1 MALAVGDHLD
11 RYVIEALIGEGGM
24 GRVYRAY
31 DEHLHRFVALK
42 VLRTDDLGQ
51 VVASAAGR
59 LLREARAAAA
69 LDHPNAVSVFDAGEL
84 DGTIYIAMEYV
95 DGTSLRAF
103 VPPHGTASPELRLRW
118 LVDVARALAAA
129 HDRGLVHRDVKPEN
143 VLVRKDSVVKV
154 LDFGIAKRVGVL
166 SVDPESPTLSPE
178 DAMQT
183 ASGTLVGTPRYMS
196 PEQVRGEVVDG
207 RSDQFSWGVLAYE
220 LLSGDIPWVGA
231 TDGPKLFA
239 AVAKQ
244 VAAPLSVAGLP
255 KTVSDVVL
263 RVLEKRAVDRFP
275 SMHDVVG
282 ALEPLLHASASLPR
296 LQLPRIDPRSN
307 ESLRAATLQEPL
319 PSPPARPL
327 TRPVR
332 WVGALAV
339 ALATT
344 VMAWRSNQRAATS
357 APTSASA
364 SAIASAAP
372 PASTIVG
379 DAPLPL
385 SVKTDAAA
393 AYRAGMQAFRDA
405 SFDATRQSLE
415 RATTL
420 DATFGAAHLRLALMR
435 SLVSAEEQEARHAFK
450 NAIGFRATMDERDQQ
465 VLDAFEPY
473 FQRDPSDFVEAEARM
488 AKVAAARPG
497 DAEAWFWLGYVRFDR
512 GRLPEAL
519 EAFTRASTIDPR
531 FALALSN
538 QGGILAYLGRF
549 TESRAAL
556 DRCLAVSPAATDCL
570 WYRVL
575 IAEQDGRCA
584 DADADLRTW
593 IAKDADDFYAYQ
605 MLAKTLF
612 AEGKAESAVLEAY
625 EQKWRRQSD
634 ERRPR
639 SRPFDL
645 ARLDIMAGR
654 FEAAEAHLHEM
665 ERAVA
670 SEPGA
675 LAHAAPAQLLAQL
688 YEETG
693 RTAKAR
699 DVARGFLDRREA
711 WTQPHRVDD
720 NAISEDVTPSIEGT
734 LARTGGM
741 PLADQRAHRDAW
753 LDRWKSRTTGAYVG
767 YLWVFAYAEPASTR
781 EAAEEALTALP
792 SLGPLPPFFP
802 QNLASAHV
810 AKVYALAERWA
821 EARPL
826 LERASKVCLALE
838 DPLIHTQTL
847 LRLGQ
852 AREATG
858 DAEAAC
864 AAYDAVIARW
874 GKARPASLTARKA
887 SARRAGIGCR

>member
-11 RYVIEALIGEGGM
+11 RYVIEAVIGEGGM

-42 VLRTDDLGQ
+42 VLRTDDPGPG
-51 VVASAAGR
+51 AAER

-69 LDHPNAVSVFDAGEL
+69 LDHPNAVSVFDAGVL

-95 DGTSLRAF
+95 DGTSLRTF
-103 VPPHGTASPELRLRW
+103 VPPHGTASAELRLRW

-129 HDRGLVHRDVKPEN
+129 HERGLVHRDVKPEN

-154 LDFGIAKRVGVL
+154 LDFGIAKRVDIV
-166 SVDPESPTLSPE
+166 SVDPESPTLSPS
-178 DAMQT
+178 DGLQT
-183 ASGTLVGTPRYMS
+183 MSGTLVGTPRYMS
-196 PEQVRGEVVDG
+196 PEQVRGDVVDG

-220 LLSGDIPWVGA
+220 LLAGDIPWVAA

-239 AVAKQ
+239 AVVRQ
-244 VAAPLSVAGLP
+244 PAAPLRVPGLP
-255 KTVSDVVL
+255 EAVSDVVL
-263 RVLEKRAVDRFP
+263 RALEKRAGDRLP
-275 SMHDVVG
+275 SMHDVV
-282 ALEPLLHASASLPR
+282 ASLEPLLHASSSLPR
-296 LQLPRIDPRSN
+296 IAMNRIDPRSN
-307 ESLRAATLQEPL
+307 ESLRAATLQEAM
-319 PSPPARPL
+319 PAPKRPL

-332 WVGALAV
+332 WLGALAV

-344 VMAWRSNQRAATS
+344 VMAWRANQRTATTTL
-357 APTSASA
+357 PSASV
-364 SAIASAAP
+364 SSRPAP
-372 PASTIVG
+372 PASTAVG
-379 DAPLPL
+379 DAPVALAIKP
-385 SVKTDAAA
+385 DAAA
-393 AYRAGMQAFRDA
+393 AFRAGMQAFRDA

-420 DATFGAAHLRLALMR
+420 DTTFGAAHLRLALMR

-465 VLDAFEPY
+465 LLDAFEPY
-473 FQRDPSDFVEAEARM
+473 FQRDPSDFAEAEERM
-488 AKVAAARPG
+488 SKVASARPG

-512 GRLPEAL
+512 GRLTEAL
-519 EAFTRASTIDPR
+519 DAFTHASQLDPR

-549 TESRAAL
+549 AESRVAL
-556 DRCLAVSPAATDCL
+556 DRCVTVSPAATDCL

-575 IAEQDGRCA
+575 IAEQDGRCS

-612 AEGKAESAVLEAY
+612 AEGKPESAVIEAY
-625 EQKWRRQSD
+625 EQKWRRQSE

-639 SRPFDL
+639 SKPFDL
-645 ARLDIMAGR
+645 ARLDVIAGR
-654 FEAAEAHLHEM
+654 FSAAEGHLRQM

-693 RTAKAR
+693 RGAQAR
-699 DVARGFLDRREA
+699 EIARGFLDRKDA

-734 LARTGGM
+734 LARTGGI
-741 PLADQRAHRDAW
+741 DVVEQRRRRGAW
-753 LDRWKSRTTGAYVG
+753 LDRWKARTTGAYVG

-781 EAAEEALTALP
+781 EAADEALAALP
-792 SLGPLPPFFP
+792 AFGALPPFFP
-802 QNLASAHV
+802 QTLASAHV

-821 EARPL
+821 EALPL
-826 LERASKVCLALE
+826 LERASKVCLAIE
-838 DPLIHTQTL
+838 DPFTHTQTL

-858 DAEAAC
+858 DHDGAC
-864 AAYDAVIARW
+864 AAYELVVARW
-874 GKARPASLTARKA
+874 GKSTPASVSARKA
-887 SARRAGIGCR
+887 SGRRAAIGCR